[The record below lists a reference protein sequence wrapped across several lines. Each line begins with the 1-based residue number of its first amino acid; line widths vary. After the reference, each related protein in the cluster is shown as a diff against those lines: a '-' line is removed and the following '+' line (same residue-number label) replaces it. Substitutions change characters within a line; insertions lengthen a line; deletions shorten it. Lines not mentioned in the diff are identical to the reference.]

1 MAERIDQYLGT
12 GRRKCSVARVYLR
25 PGKGKF
31 IVNNL
36 ELKKYFGERINI
48 ENYMRSPMKETQTLT
63 KYDVIVNV
71 FGGGIIGQA
80 GAIRH
85 GIARAL
91 VKANAENRPS
101 GIIVDSN
108 SICRDSLQ
116 GLSDD
121 LPCLI
126 ADEHGLSRPTAAL
139 AAETTAASTRHTY
152 LGLFAQTPSTVNG
165 GQPDAP
171 TFDAVQQWVE
181 ELTANRAR
189 RCADAQIP
197 ALLD

>member
-101 GIIVDSN
+101 LKKAGFLT
-108 SICRDSLQ
+108 RDPRVKERRKF
-116 GLSDD
+116 GLRK
-121 LPCLI
+121 
-126 ADEHGLSRPTAAL
+126 ARK
-139 AAETTAASTRHTY
+139 R
-152 LGLFAQTPSTVNG
+152 
-165 GQPDAP
+165 GQ
-171 TFDAVQQWVE
+171 FSK
-181 ELTANRAR
+181 R
-189 RCADAQIP
+189 
-197 ALLD
+197 